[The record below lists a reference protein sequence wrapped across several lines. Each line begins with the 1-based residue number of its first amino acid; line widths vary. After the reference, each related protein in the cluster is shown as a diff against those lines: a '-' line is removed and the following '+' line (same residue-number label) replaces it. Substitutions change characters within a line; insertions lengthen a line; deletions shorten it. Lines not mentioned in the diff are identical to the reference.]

1 MAEWVDWVELVNV
14 EESIAKDEE
23 SDIKVQQNI

>member
-14 EESIAKDEE
+14 EESVAKDEGFGV
-23 SDIKVQQNI
+23 KVC